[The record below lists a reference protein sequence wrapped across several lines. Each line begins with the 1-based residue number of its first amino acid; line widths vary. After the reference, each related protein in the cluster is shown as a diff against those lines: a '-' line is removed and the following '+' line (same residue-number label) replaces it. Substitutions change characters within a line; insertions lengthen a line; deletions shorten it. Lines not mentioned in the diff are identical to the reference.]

1 MEPYLALITRINELM
16 ARKGMTDVSIGA
28 PQRDSAFDFIEHFK
42 RTDEKYGIF
51 EHHQYLQRI
60 GDHSAGFFRF
70 SSFHSRKFIG

>member
-16 ARKGMTDVSIGA
+16 ARKWETMYQLA
-28 PQRDSAFDFIEHFK
+28 RPQRDSAFDFIEHFK

-51 EHHQYLQRI
+51 EHHQHLQRI

-70 SSFHSRKFIG
+70 SSFLSRKFIG